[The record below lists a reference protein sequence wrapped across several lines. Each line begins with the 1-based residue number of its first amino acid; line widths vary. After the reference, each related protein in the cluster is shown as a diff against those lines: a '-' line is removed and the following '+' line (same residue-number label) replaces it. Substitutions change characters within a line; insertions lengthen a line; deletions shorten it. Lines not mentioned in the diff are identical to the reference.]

1 VRYRQPRERD
11 GDHLK
16 FIRQLPCLCCGNN
29 IETEAAHIRFADRT
43 VCKRQTGKGEKPD
56 DAFTV
61 PLCGRCH
68 REQHDMN
75 ERECWK
81 RTGIDA
87 IKAALA
93 LWYWT
98 GDVDACL
105 VVIEATRDH
114 TALALAGD
122 ILRD

>member
-1 VRYRQPRERD
+1 MTLRFKNPRERNEK
-11 GDHLK
+11 HLA
-16 FIRQLPCLCCGNN
+16 FIRQLPCICCGNN

-43 VCKRQTGKGEKPD
+43 VCKRPTGMAEKPD
-56 DAFTV
+56 DAFV
-61 PLCGRCH
+61 LPMCGRCH
-68 REQHDMN
+68 REQHTMN
-75 ERECWK
+75 EREFWK
-81 RTGIDA
+81 RKGIDA

-114 TALALAGD
+114 TALAVSL
-122 ILRD
+122 

>member
-1 VRYRQPRERD
+1 MRYRHPRERNEK
-11 GDHLK
+11 HLA

-61 PLCGRCH
+61 PLCGRHH

-75 ERECWK
+75 EREFW
-81 RTGIDA
+81 RRQGIDP
-87 IKAALA
+87 IRAALA

-98 GDVDACL
+98 GDVDASL

-114 TALALAGD
+114 TALALSGD
-122 ILRD
+122 